1 MNRNNNDI
9 TEDGYI
15 IIGIQLYYYI
25 WLYHYRYIIISY
37 KYIILQ

>member
-25 WLYHYRYIIISY
+25 WLYYYRYT
-37 KYIILQ
+37 IILLYMVISL